1 LNNFEEGAALVAP
14 FFMHLKLLV
23 MNQENLSRFVQ
34 LFTLNDAEA
43 TQRVS
48 ERLALA
54 LQDPEAYQEQFSE
67 ELAERDIT
75 TEIPVQEL
83 HDVAL
88 IDTLLNEDLVFES
101 DWQDSAAWLVVGINE
116 ILEQQRRTR
125 WADEPARPAMTGPEA
140 LDIIQ
145 DLLEPCGLAL
155 VLLTFNSDSHA
166 LSVVADAQ
174 AEETRQ
180 LAKELGFKIT
190 VY

>member
-1 LNNFEEGAALVAP
+1 MVAP
-14 FFMHLKLLV
+14 FFIQLKINT
-23 MNQENLSRFVQ
+23 MNQENLNRFVR

-54 LQDPEAYQEQFSE
+54 LRDPAVYQEQFAE

-75 TEIPVQEL
+75 TEIPAQEL
-83 HDVAL
+83 RDVAL

-125 WADEPARPAMTGPEA
+125 WADEPARPAIMGPEA
-140 LDIIQ
+140 LDIVQ

-155 VLLTFNSDSHA
+155 VLLNFNSDSHA
-166 LSVVADAQ
+166 LSVVADEQ

-180 LAKELGFKIT
+180 LAKGLGFTLT